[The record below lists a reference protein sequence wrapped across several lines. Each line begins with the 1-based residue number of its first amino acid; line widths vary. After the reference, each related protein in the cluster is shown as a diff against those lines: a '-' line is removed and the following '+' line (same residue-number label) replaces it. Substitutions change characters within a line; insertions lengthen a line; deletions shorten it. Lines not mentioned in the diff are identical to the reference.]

1 MSTEQPNEDG
11 KIDVQIN
18 FHRLPFALR
27 SDPLIVAAQ
36 SEWAQTLSK
45 SLTSQL
51 HGRIDR
57 EGKFTEACPTT
68 APIIDFKE
76 GDNAAD
82 SVRDVM
88 DRWLAALVWETPASM
103 PEMELSPEIVQN
115 VLNATGVDLSH
126 YTVTDVQYNA
136 PSVFNITLR

>member
-18 FHRLPFALR
+18 FHRLPF
-27 SDPLIVAAQ
+27 
-36 SEWAQTLSK
+36 
-45 SLTSQL
+45 
-51 HGRIDR
+51 
-57 EGKFTEACPTT
+57 

-88 DRWLAALVWETPASM
+88 DRWLAALVGETPASM
-103 PEMELSPEIVQN
+103 PEMELWPEIVQN